1 MHGKDIPL
9 AIAIDEE
16 KLDKALSDLHDKHDK
31 DPENAFAYVKE
42 DNKTVAVEPEKDRI
56 VINTAS
62 LKDSIADSLHRG
74 RPAIS
79 TCPSTVAAGRYQER

>member
-1 MHGKDIPL
+1 MPWERVADVAGTLMHGKDIPL

-42 DNKTVAVEPEKDRI
+42 DNKTVAVETGKTTASSST
-56 VINTAS
+56 TAS
-62 LKDSIADSLHRG
+62 LKDSNCRQ
-74 RPAIS
+74 
-79 TCPSTVAAGRYQER
+79 PS